1 MKDLFKDIIDIEDV
15 QGIIFLAF
23 DGKPV
28 FRKFVSHWPQ
38 EFEDKN
44 WPAFVTAFN
53 GVQEAELVFE
63 NTRLY
68 IRRTGSGYIL
78 IAMGRFAL
86 TAMVRLN
93 CDLLLSSLDQTKKK
107 PKGIGRFFKKK

>member
-1 MKDLFKDIIDIEDV
+1 MKDLFKNILDIKDV
-15 QGIIFLAF
+15 QGIIFLSF

-28 FRKFVSHWPQ
+28 FREFVSQRPQ
-38 EFEDKN
+38 EFADRN
-44 WPAFVTAFN
+44 WAAFVTAFN
-53 GVQEAELVFE
+53 GVHEAELVFE
-63 NTRLY
+63 NIRLY

-78 IAMGRFAL
+78 IVMGRFAL

-93 CDLLLSSLDQTKKK
+93 CDILLPSLDQIKKK